1 MIVGNWAITLMFQLE
16 INMDKLMGKIRYR
29 YRYLVSPNQSN
40 IAFLSKG
47 KKQVLH
53 GEGEEDTSSGL
64 ER

>member
-1 MIVGNWAITLMFQLE
+1 
-16 INMDKLMGKIRYR
+16 MDKLMGKIRYR